1 MSDLAS
7 FVVDRREDIVV
18 GVLTGEID
26 LSNAMELESLITD
39 AVPNSV
45 LGVVLDLSGVSYID
59 SAGVRLLLSL
69 AGRLRWRGQD
79 LVLAAP
85 PDSRCRRVLSMV
97 GVGSKVM
104 LETTVDAAVS
114 RLRASGTSA

>member
-7 FVVDRREDIVV
+7 FVVDRRDDVV
-18 GVLTGEID
+18 IAELTGEVD
-26 LSNAMELESLITD
+26 LSNAAELEGRITD
-39 AVPNSV
+39 AVPNDV
-45 LGVVLDLSGVSYID
+45 AGLVLDLSGVTYVD

-69 AGRLRWRGQD
+69 AGKLKWRDQD

-97 GVGSKVM
+97 GVGTKVM
-104 LETTVDAAVS
+104 LETNVDAAVS
-114 RLRASGTSA
+114 RLRASGSSV

>member
-1 MSDLAS
+1 MSNLAS
-7 FVVDRREDIVV
+7 FVVDRRDDIMI
-18 GVLTGEID
+18 GTLTGEVD
-26 LSNAMELESLITD
+26 LSNAMELKGLITD
-39 AVPNSV
+39 AVPNSA

-69 AGRLRWRGQD
+69 AGRLRWR
-79 LVLAAP
+79 
-85 PDSRCRRVLSMV
+85 RVLSMV

-114 RLRASGTSA
+114 RLRATGSSV

>member
-7 FVVDRREDIVV
+7 FVVDRHDDIVI
-18 GVLTGEID
+18 GTLTGEVD
-26 LSNAMELESLITD
+26 LSNATELEGLITE

-45 LGVVLDLSGVSYID
+45 VGVVLDLSGVTYID

-85 PDSRCRRVLSMV
+85 PGSRSRRVLSMV

-104 LETTVDAAVS
+104 LETTSDAAAL
-114 RLRASGTSA
+114 RLRASGSSA